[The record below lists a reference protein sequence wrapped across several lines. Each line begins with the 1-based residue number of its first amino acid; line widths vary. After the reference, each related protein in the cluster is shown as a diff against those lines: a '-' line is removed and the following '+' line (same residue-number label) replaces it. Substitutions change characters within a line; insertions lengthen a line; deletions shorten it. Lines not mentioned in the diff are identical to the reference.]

1 MKLLRKLLLP
11 LLTICLTCSPAFSE
25 TTETSADAIRVFP
38 GWKATSYGY
47 FLSDPAMR
55 DTISGWDTARREAD
69 IRQQALDALREEVRL
84 QQADLKRQLASLQT
98 EIAAERRAWN
108 SRVRRGKAQG
118 FVFGVLAGFAG
129 GYLVKK
135 HNP

>member
-1 MKLLRKLLLP
+1 
-11 LLTICLTCSPAFSE
+11 
-25 TTETSADAIRVFP
+25 
-38 GWKATSYGY
+38 
-47 FLSDPAMR
+47 MR
-55 DTISGWDTARREAD
+55 DTISGWETARREAD

-84 QQADLKRQLASLQT
+84 QQADLKRQLATLQT

-118 FVFGVLAGFAG
+118 FAFGVLAGFAG